1 MTPYATR
8 TGATTRAGFTLVELL
23 VVIAIIAVLA
33 AILFPVYSS
42 AREKARRTQ
51 CSSNEHQIALAVLM
65 YQQDHDGKFPVKSE
79 IWENLNLPTKVLQCP
94 TAGEYGYVGGGK
106 MASANPITYG
116 YNAWISNKSL
126 ASDGM
131 PKADKLIIIADSQ
144 ETDHQLL
151 TNLDVDYRHG
161 TSAVVAYADGHVAT
175 DDTAQIYPVT
185 DHELLGEQV
194 STWPS
199 GYKALYNAPYP
210 APYNGQ
216 YWTSLSIPP
225 IPGWQSNQFDDPTN
239 MVGPFGAGF
248 AGDQALWVRGF
259 PYLYFTTKP
268 VAEAWLRIPFP
279 ANANTIT
286 ETGMWVVCLPHY
298 DYVNMG
304 ASMDVTDPNTP
315 EIRGYAQVNVLD
327 DDLKQIASFKLQ
339 LSGTSAEY
347 SINGETLCSLN
358 NVAELTNNI
367 WEENPARGGKTP
379 IQAFNYK
386 YANASRWWGYDWQH
400 AVALIGQG
408 DGKVTCSL
416 VAPNAPEVQADRE
429 VDVLP
434 GSDVRKPRWIE
445 FRVSDVGAGHPGEGT
460 IRVITQKYGG
470 GILWGIN
477 RE

>member
-1 MTPYATR
+1 MTR

-23 VVIAIIAVLA
+23 IVIAIITVLA
-33 AILFPVYSS
+33 AILFPVVSA
-42 AREKARRTQ
+42 AREKARRAQ
-51 CSSNEHQIALAVLM
+51 CTSNEHQIALAVLM
-65 YQQDHDGKFPVKSE
+65 YQQDHGGKFPIKSE
-79 IWENLNLPTKVLQCP
+79 IWETLNLPTKVLQCP
-94 TAGEYGYVGGGK
+94 TAGDYASLGGGK
-106 MASANPITYG
+106 MASANPISYG

-126 ASDGM
+126 AADGM

-151 TNLDVDYRHG
+151 TTLDVDYRHG
-161 TSAVVAYADGHVAT
+161 TSAVAAFADGHVAT
-175 DDTAQIYPVT
+175 EEAAPIYPVT
-185 DHELLGEQV
+185 DHELFSEQV

-225 IPGWQSNQFDDPTN
+225 IPGWQSNEFDEPTN
-239 MVGPFGAGF
+239 MCGPFGVGV

-268 VAEAWLRIPFP
+268 VSEVWLRIPFP

-286 ETGMWVVCLPHY
+286 ETGMWVVSLPYY

-315 EIRGYAQVNVLD
+315 EIKGYAQVNVLD
-327 DDLKQIASFKLQ
+327 DELKQIASFKLQ

-347 SINGETLCSLN
+347 SINGESLCALN
-358 NVAELTNNI
+358 NVAELSNSA
-367 WEENPARGGKTP
+367 WEENPAKGGKTP
-379 IQAFNYK
+379 IWAYNYK
-386 YANASRWWGYDWQH
+386 YGNASRWWGYDWPH
-400 AVALIGQG
+400 ALVLVGEG
-408 DGKVTCSL
+408 NGKVTCSL
-416 VAPNAPEVQADRE
+416 AANVPEVQGARE
-429 VDVLP
+429 VDALA
-434 GSDVRKPRWIE
+434 GSNTLKPRWIE
-445 FRVSDVGAGHPGEGT
+445 FRCSDVGAGHPGEGT
-460 IRVITQKYGG
+460 IRVVTQKYGG